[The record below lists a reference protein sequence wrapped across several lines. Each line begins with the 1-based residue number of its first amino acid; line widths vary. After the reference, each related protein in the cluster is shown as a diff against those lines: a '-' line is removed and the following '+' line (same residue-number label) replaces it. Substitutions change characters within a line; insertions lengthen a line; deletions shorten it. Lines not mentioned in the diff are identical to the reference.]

1 MLLHSASGLV
11 HNVNH
16 QDPRHTLGTH
26 CVEGFVVTTDNHQKD
41 KIQTIPRHVQQY
53 KNLCDNQSS
62 KILWSIVS
70 NAAER
75 SNSSSIIGHLLS
87 MDQKISS

>member
-11 HNVNH
+11 HKVNN

-53 KNLCDNQSS
+53 KTSVTISLVRYHGLLYQMQQRGPTAA
-62 KILWSIVS
+62 VS
-70 NAAER
+70 
-75 SNSSSIIGHLLS
+75 
-87 MDQKISS
+87 